1 MTALQPRSPITL
13 LSDPLPESLPGNFDD
28 FLNMLN
34 GPTAITML
42 GQSSER
48 CRAVVTLLHGNEPS
62 GAQAIFHYLK
72 SGARPKVNTLF
83 VLASVKTALTP
94 PRFFYRMLPGK
105 RDLNRCFQ
113 PPFEDAEGQLAEA
126 ILDLLDQARPE
137 CLIDIHN
144 TSGSG
149 PAFAVSVNEDRDHKA
164 LSSLFTNDLIVTDLR
179 LGALMELSEMQV
191 PTVTIECGGAKDY
204 SAQIIAKEGLHRYL
218 DTEHVLADPNA
229 HYQVNVFRNPIRLE
243 TALEGEVAYSD
254 APVDKALITLPAQA
268 EKFNYGML
276 TRDEAIAY
284 LGEPG
289 IRALR
294 ARDHQGNERL
304 DEFFQER
311 EGRLYPR
318 HAMKVFMVTTNPDIA
333 ASDCLFYFIACE

>member
-1 MTALQPRSPITL
+1 MTILQPLPPLQL
-13 LSDPLPESLPGNFDD
+13 LRDPLPERLPDSFEA
-28 FLNMLN
+28 FLCELAA
-34 GPTAITML
+34 PTAIFML

-62 GAQAIFHYLK
+62 GAQAIYHYIK
-72 SGARPKVNTLF
+72 AGSRPRVNTLF
-83 VLASVKTALTP
+83 ILASVKTALTP
-94 PRFFYRMLPGK
+94 PRFSYRMLPDK
-105 RDLNRCFQ
+105 RDLNRCFR
-113 PPFEDAEGQLAEA
+113 PPFDDDEGKLAEA
-126 ILDLLDQARPE
+126 ILDLLHQAQPE

-149 PAFAVSVNEDRDHKA
+149 PAFAVSVNGDRNHKA
-164 LSSLFTNDLIVTDLR
+164 LCALFTNDLIVTDLR

-204 SAQIIAKEGLHRYL
+204 SAQIVAQEGLHRYL
-218 DTEHVLADPNA
+218 DTEHVLADPKA

-243 TALEGEVAYSD
+243 TACEGSVAYADTPNDS
-254 APVDKALITLPAQA
+254 ALITLPQQA

-284 LGEPG
+284 LGKQG
-289 IRALR
+289 ISALS
-294 ARDHQGNERL
+294 AKDHLGNERL
-304 DEFFQER
+304 DEFFQAR

-318 HAMKVFMVTTNPDIA
+318 HAMKVFMVTTNPLIA